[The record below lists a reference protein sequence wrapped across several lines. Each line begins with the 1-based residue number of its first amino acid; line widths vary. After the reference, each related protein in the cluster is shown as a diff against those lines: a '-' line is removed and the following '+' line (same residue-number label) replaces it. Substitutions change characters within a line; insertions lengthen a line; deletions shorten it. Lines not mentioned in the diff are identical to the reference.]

1 MNCNLKTEKD
11 HHYKSYYIQEQID
24 MACYN
29 YDANESF
36 GNIDVTSC
44 TGGFLSN
51 DKTSSESIKSNRQ
64 KVFLSVIKD
73 KGNKDKHEELDRLL
87 DTMDEETDKISNT
100 LSDIQTYMSSSRE
113 AKLAI
118 ENSIAQ
124 LYQNM
129 KYANEKLPFLP
140 NQSSLDLQN
149 LEKHKSV
156 PADSKATINSITER
170 FLMPSESHNKSSSN
184 TSNQKDLMV
193 ERNNIGK

>member
-1 MNCNLKTEKD
+1 MTCSLKTEKD

-44 TGGFLSN
+44 TEEFLSN

-64 KVFLSVIKD
+64 KVFLSAIKD

-87 DTMDEETDKISNT
+87 DTMDAETDKISNT
-100 LSDIQTYMSSSRE
+100 LSDIQTHMSSSKE
-113 AKLAI
+113 LKSAI
-118 ENSIAQ
+118 EDSIAK

-129 KYANEKLPFLP
+129 KYANEKLPFFQ
-140 NQSSLDLQN
+140 NQSSWDLGN
-149 LEKHKSV
+149 LEKHKGITL
-156 PADSKATINSITER
+156 DSQATINAVTER
-170 FLMPSESHNKSSSN
+170 CLTPSKHHHKSSSN
-184 TSNQKDLMV
+184 TSNQKGLMV

>member
-1 MNCNLKTEKD
+1 M
-11 HHYKSYYIQEQID
+11 QEQID

-44 TGGFLSN
+44 TEEFLSN
-51 DKTSSESIKSNRQ
+51 DESSSESIKSNHQ
-64 KVFLSVIKD
+64 KVFLSAVKD
-73 KGNKDKHEELDRLL
+73 KRNKDSREELEKIL
-87 DTMDEETDKISNT
+87 DTMDVETDRINNT
-100 LSDIQTYMSSSRE
+100 LSDIQTYMSSSKE
-113 AKLAI
+113 AKSAI

-129 KYANEKLPFLP
+129 KYANEKLPFL
-140 NQSSLDLQN
+140 NQSSWGLGN
-149 LEKHKSV
+149 LVNDKGIT
-156 PADSKATINSITER
+156 ADSQATIHSVTER
-170 FLMPSESHNKSSSN
+170 FLAPSKNHNKSSSN